1 MPIIAIDDKRYSSVV
16 KHEHLPEKGYCKT
29 MVTVNG
35 AAGSIAIGTVLG
47 KVTATGKYK
56 VVQATA
62 TDGSEVAVAIVVG
75 NQYGQP
81 VTTVQAANTDTSY
94 LVLHRGPAGVA
105 RGALVV
111 GNTVTAGALTN
122 AVYAQLADIGIDA
135 LVTI

>member
-1 MPIIAIDDKRYSSVV
+1 MPIIAIEDKRYSSVV
-16 KHEHLPEKGYCKT
+16 KHEFMPEKGYCKT

-35 AAGSIAIGTVLG
+35 AAANVAIGTVLG

-75 NQYGQP
+75 DSVGRP
-81 VTTVQAANTDTSY
+81 ITTVQAANTDTSY

-122 AVYAQLADIGIDA
+122 AVYAQLAAIGIDA

>member
-1 MPIIAIDDKRYSSVV
+1 MPIIAIDDKRYSTVV
-16 KHEHLPEKGYCKT
+16 KHEHMPEKGYCKT

-35 AAGSIAIGTVLG
+35 AAANVAIGTVLG

-56 VVQATA
+56 VLEATA

-75 NQYGQP
+75 DSVGRP
-81 VTTVQAANTDTSY
+81 ITTAMKATTDTEF

-111 GNTVTAGALTN
+111 GASVDSQAELQ
-122 AVYAQLADIGIDA
+122 AVYRQLADIGIDA